1 MMPSMTDKI
10 FDWAL
15 HNLVDPDREPSFEQF
30 SQSIGTK
37 AFTVADLDVAR
48 SQLVRADSTM
58 SQDWLGDYVACG
70 FHNIDPFLRGVWRG
84 QSLMTVDSGT
94 LVRNDDTC
102 SASYALNHGLSDAG
116 YGHLRASTFHSAA
129 EGGTR
134 LVSLC
139 FADDDHDV
147 DPSAALAF
155 SSVINTFY
163 RFGEEKDPLTFWR
176 TPQVRI
182 TKRERDAL
190 SFLADGNAVSTVA
203 FKMGIS
209 ETMVHRHLSSCQSKY
224 GAASR
229 EQLIAMAIKDRV
241 IGN

>member
-1 MMPSMTDKI
+1 MPSMTDKI

-15 HNLVDPDREPSFEQF
+15 HSLVDPDREPSFQHF
-30 SQSIGTK
+30 SQSIGIT
-37 AFTVADLDVAR
+37 AFTVADLDVAK
-48 SQLVRADSTM
+48 SQPVRADSTM

-70 FHNIDPFLRGVWRG
+70 FHNVDPFLHGVWQG

-102 SASYALNHGLSDAG
+102 SASYALNYGLSDAG
-116 YGHLRASTFHSAA
+116 YGHLRASVFHPA
-129 EGGTR
+129 EGGVTR

-139 FADDDHDV
+139 FTDDDHDV

-163 RFGEEKDPLTFWR
+163 RFGEEKGSLSFWR
-176 TPQVRI
+176 TPQVGI

-190 SFLADGNAVSTVA
+190 SFLSDGNAVSTVA

-209 ETMVHRHLSSCQSKY
+209 ETMVHRHLSSCQRKY